1 MGSGARRGAGDSD
14 VTTVSSRG
22 GPGGPVPVCTV
33 TLAPRH
39 GAARTVTPRTM
50 TRMPV
55 TPGPAATR
63 TTALKLNFNLPRRP
77 GGSLSGPSMA
87 SSFKFRLWTVS
98 TTPAAATE

>member
-1 MGSGARRGAGDSD
+1 VPVGSGARRRLGRHDGEFPRRPRRARVHRD
-14 VTTVSSRG
+14 T
-22 GPGGPVPVCTV
+22 
-33 TLAPRH
+33 RH
-39 GAARTVTPRTM
+39 GARTPRTM
-50 TRMPV
+50 TRM

-77 GGSLSGPSMA
+77 GGSLSLGLPRA